1 MNNETI
7 FKVRLILSIFVMILM
22 VVEVF
27 SSLGEVASLLII
39 LAIVILGIL
48 LTILANAEKDYINA
62 SLTMLWTLLWGGRFA
77 IGLVAIMSL

>member
-62 SLTMLWTLLWGGRFA
+62 SLTILLWGGRFA